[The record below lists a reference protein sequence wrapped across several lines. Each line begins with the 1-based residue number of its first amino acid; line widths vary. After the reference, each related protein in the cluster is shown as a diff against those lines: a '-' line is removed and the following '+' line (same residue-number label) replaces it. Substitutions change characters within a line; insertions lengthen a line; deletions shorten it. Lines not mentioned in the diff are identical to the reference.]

1 MEMTKI
7 EKKEQREA
15 KELVRREKQF
25 KFKENKFYL
34 FYLFMIL
41 SLVFITDE
49 IASTISIQFQS
60 NIINDFFVNNLNM
73 SYGEGLSLFSALGFI
88 TYPVSLLM
96 VLYRPLADRFGRK
109 PFLIINTFCMAL
121 GLFIV
126 YLSREI
132 VVYMIGGTL
141 MGFMVSHDMQAVYIL
156 ECSNEKTRARNYSI
170 VKAVAILGTL
180 LIPLLRA
187 TLMQNVSSRWHLVYL
202 VPAIIGFILSFFAL
216 LFAKETHTFLAKR
229 INYLKTPIE
238 EREKKSK
245 EEKTNN
251 AQGGIIN
258 ALKFAFKHRQLR
270 CLIIACTFFYL
281 ASLATSTYN
290 TVMAESANM
299 TEEAITNALYLYPVG
314 NALATLITGFVSDKF
329 GRKVTIIAM
338 GCGSLVCYSV
348 FIASSMLAWTPF
360 LTGFAIGGFMGCY
373 WGAGDT
379 IGSIMFSESSPTNLR
394 SSVTVINTLLNG
406 IIGGVASIISM
417 VVVPFIP
424 SSSFGYFYL
433 CLTIPGLLGA
443 IIVML
448 KFVGETKG
456 LDLKK
461 VTGLEWDKVKK
472 IKEDKK

>member
-7 EKKEQREA
+7 EKKKQRET

-88 TYPVSLLM
+88 TYPISLLM

-109 PFLIINTFCMAL
+109 PFLIINTFCMTL

-170 VKAVAILGTL
+170 VKAVAILGIL

-202 VPAIIGFILSFFAL
+202 VPSIIGFILSFFC
-216 LFAKETHTFLAKR
+216 
-229 INYLKTPIE
+229 
-238 EREKKSK
+238 
-245 EEKTNN
+245 
-251 AQGGIIN
+251 III
-258 ALKFAFKHRQLR
+258 
-270 CLIIACTFFYL
+270 C
-281 ASLATSTYN
+281 
-290 TVMAESANM
+290 
-299 TEEAITNALYLYPVG
+299 
-314 NALATLITGFVSDKF
+314 
-329 GRKVTIIAM
+329 
-338 GCGSLVCYSV
+338 
-348 FIASSMLAWTPF
+348 
-360 LTGFAIGGFMGCY
+360 
-373 WGAGDT
+373 
-379 IGSIMFSESSPTNLR
+379 
-394 SSVTVINTLLNG
+394 
-406 IIGGVASIISM
+406 
-417 VVVPFIP
+417 
-424 SSSFGYFYL
+424 
-433 CLTIPGLLGA
+433 
-443 IIVML
+443 
-448 KFVGETKG
+448 
-456 LDLKK
+456 
-461 VTGLEWDKVKK
+461 
-472 IKEDKK
+472 